1 MSFYY
6 DLQCDDGLLDFEP
19 GMQILLPSEEAT
31 PEQAA
36 TQYANITVARLLLH
50 IAYTLHLHVAHYCCN
65 FPFVFETSL
74 LFKI

>member
-36 TQYANITVARLLLH
+36 TQYANITVDDSNLNILQPMN
-50 IAYTLHLHVAHYCCN
+50 I
-65 FPFVFETSL
+65 
-74 LFKI
+74 